1 MIDYFENNSLSTCAL
16 KWRMGKLLVKPVDE
30 VEQVNLPAVHSK
42 QWLVECLKHSSVNL
56 VCIDPKL
63 GGKEVLFWADACEQA
78 GKPIYLKLPAN
89 QKHKGRLN
97 WFFGFFDY
105 FFNLIFA
112 SFLIIVLSP
121 VMMLLAFLITN
132 SSNQVFV
139 REWRIDKRGRL
150 FRVIKFNTKA
160 LKTSSIPNFQKPN
173 QDYGKY
179 TLNLIV
185 YDVFAY
191 LPQLFNVLRGDMTL
205 IETVPYRF
213 FTSLMIKR
221 QKQQR
226 LNNLPHI
233 FKDCLLNEVK
243 FQQVNLNI
251 LNS

>member
-1 MIDYFENNSLSTCAL
+1 MIDYFDNNSLSACAL
-16 KWRMGKLLVKPVDE
+16 KWRMGKLLVKPVAE

-42 QWLVECLKHSSVNL
+42 ERLVECLKHSSVNL

-63 GGKEVLFWADACEQA
+63 GGREVLFWADACEQA
-78 GKPIYLKLPAN
+78 GKSIYLKLPAN
-89 QKHKGRLN
+89 QKSKGQSN
-97 WFFGFFDY
+97 WFIGFFDY
-105 FFNLIFA
+105 SCNLIFA
-112 SFLIIVLSP
+112 SLLMILLSP
-121 VMMLLAFLITN
+121 VMMLLAFFITN

-150 FRVIKFNTKA
+150 FRIIKFNTKA
-160 LKTSSIPNFQKPN
+160 LKTNSIPNSQKPN
-173 QDYGKY
+173 QVYGKY

-191 LPQLFNVLRGDMTL
+191 LPQLFNVLRGDMNL

-213 FTSLMIKR
+213 FTSLIKE

-226 LNNLPHI
+226 LNNLPNI

-243 FQQVNLNI
+243 SQQVNLNI